1 MSVAAAINILFGVDT
16 KALDKALDNVEKK
29 FSAFTHHIGE
39 FGKVFEGLKHFL
51 EPAFES
57 LLSLAHVSER
67 LDIPAQKLAGLRLAA
82 EETNVSFE
90 ELTGGIQKMMAN
102 IAKVSSGRGES
113 ATTTGKGP
121 VAEALRTLGLSASEL
136 VKLAPQDQLAK
147 IAEALK
153 QVGTASERV
162 DIARSIFGKGGVP
175 LLNMIAQG
183 KEGLEAWQKAAEAT
197 GRSFSNFDLKK
208 VHEANGVIKMME
220 SAFKGLAEHV
230 LIELIDDIKN
240 LAKFILAL
248 SEVALKFWTNW
259 GNLLGW
265 VIKLMIL
272 YRTVAWSIV
281 TVERAWA
288 TAIAV
293 KAAIQAGSWAKMATQ
308 IAAVTATVAALAVI
322 WKEISKAMDNIKLDI
337 PEIPKGEEEGGGLV
351 AALKGQRLA
360 PAAVQRGSAEA
371 IHIFAQSGAKVMEGL
386 SRKQVGHLAAIQ
398 KNTANLKPPRAA
410 NFGGR

>member
-16 KALDKALDNVEKK
+16 KALDKALANVERK
-29 FSAFTHHIGE
+29 FASFSNQIGQ
-39 FGKVFEGLKHFL
+39 FGQIFAGLKGFL
-51 EPAFES
+51 EPAFDS
-57 LLSLAHVSER
+57 MVGLARVSDR
-67 LDIPAQKLAGLRLAA
+67 LDVPAEKLAGLRLAA
-82 EETNVSFE
+82 EAANISFE
-90 ELTGGIQKMMAN
+90 ELTGGVQKMMAN

-121 VAEALRTLGLSASEL
+121 VAEALRTLHLSASEL

-153 QVGTASERV
+153 QVDTASERV
-162 DIARSIFGKGGVP
+162 DLARSIFGKGGVP
-175 LLNMIAQG
+175 FLTILEQG
-183 KEGLEAWQKAAEAT
+183 KSGLEAWQKAAEAT
-197 GRSFSNFDLKK
+197 GRSFSNFDLEKIK
-208 VHEANGVIKMME
+208 QANNVVKMME

-230 LIELIDDIKN
+230 LVELIDDIKN

-259 GNLLGW
+259 GNLLSW

-337 PEIPKGEEEGGGLV
+337 PEIPKGEEAGGGLV